1 MDADNADDRGIAAG
15 AAEGREGGAPM
26 IGYLHFRGT
35 ISDGTGRF
43 SQLVIPGPADVFD
56 APVDWPAMLTPGTLS
71 VRITPC

>member
-1 MDADNADDRGIAAG
+1 
-15 AAEGREGGAPM
+15 M

-35 ISDGTGRF
+35 ITDGTGRF